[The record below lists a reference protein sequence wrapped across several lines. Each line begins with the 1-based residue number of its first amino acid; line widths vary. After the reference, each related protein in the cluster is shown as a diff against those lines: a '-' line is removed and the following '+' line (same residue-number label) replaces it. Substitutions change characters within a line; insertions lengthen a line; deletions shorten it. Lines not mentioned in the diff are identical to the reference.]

1 VGGVTLRTRL
11 TAAFVLV
18 VLVPLLVVVAL
29 VTTALPAAMSE
40 RQEQGVS
47 SSSRLAAS
55 VVAGLC
61 DRARAGAEAAARAA
75 AASTGPDGALSGGLD
90 DLVRRGVADGVR
102 ITGSDGSTLADAG
115 EAPPVPARDCT
126 TGQVVASGGLVQVA
140 AVVELTRAGGPPA
153 GAAVAGFTV
162 GDELARSLS
171 ATAGAGEVV
180 LVAGGQPVGASGE
193 VPASLLRAALQAEGE
208 PVHATDS
215 VAMLSPARPGQPIA
229 VLVTQPHPEALAL
242 LPVAL
247 AVGAAAV
254 LLATAIALLL
264 ARATTRPL
272 GELGD
277 AAARVAAGDLSTTIE
292 VRSRDELGRLAAS
305 FNTMTEQL
313 RQHVGALQ
321 ASRDELQ
328 AGVARIGDT
337 LSATH
342 DLDRILG
349 VVLETAIASTRARA
363 GVVLLLGADRT
374 ELELA
379 VARGFEDRALSR
391 GLRLPLG
398 EGVAGRVARTGD
410 PVHGRVGTGELQP
423 APGEPVGGTLL
434 AVPLKS
440 STTVIGVLV
449 LYDREDGEVFDD
461 GDLAT
466 LRAFTSQATVAV
478 DNVLLHEEARR
489 LSITDGLTGVWNYR
503 YFTMTIGKEIE
514 RAARFGRPLAL
525 LLLDLDHFK
534 PVNDVY
540 GHQRGDAV
548 LIDLAGRLKGQV
560 RDVDTLARY
569 GGEEF
574 VVILPETDEEGAAL
588 AAERIRT
595 AVRRRPFG
603 EPDETPLDIT
613 ISVGVAV
620 FPTHGATATSVLRRA
635 DEALYAAKH
644 AGRDTWRLA
653 EVSASED

>member
-1 VGGVTLRTRL
+1 VTLRTRL

-55 VVAGLC
+55 VLAGLC

-75 AASTGPDGALSGGLD
+75 AASSGAADGALSGGLD
-90 DLVRRGVADGVR
+90 ELVRRGVADGVR
-102 ITGSDGSTLADAG
+102 ITGADGSTLADAG
-115 EAPPVPARDCT
+115 EAPPVPTRDCT
-126 TGQVVASGGLVQVA
+126 TGQVVSSGALVQVA

-162 GDELARSLS
+162 DDELARSLS

-193 VPASLLRAALQAEGE
+193 VPSSLLRAALQAEGE
-208 PVHATDS
+208 PVHATDQ
-215 VAMLSPARPGQPIA
+215 VAMLTPARPGQPVA

-277 AAARVAAGDLSTTIE
+277 AAARVAAGDLNTTIE

-313 RQHVGALQ
+313 RQHMGALQ

-342 DLDRILG
+342 DLDRILD
-349 VVLETAIASTRARA
+349 VVLETAMASTRARA
-363 GVVLLLGADRT
+363 GAVLLLGADRT

-379 VARGFEDRALSR
+379 VSRGFEDRAPSR

-410 PVHGRVGTGELQP
+410 AVHGRVGTGELQP
-423 APGEPVGGTLL
+423 SPGEPTGGTLL

-440 STTVIGVLV
+440 STTVIGVLT
-449 LYDREDGEVFDD
+449 LYDREDGEVFDE

-595 AVRRRPFG
+595 AVSRRPFG

-613 ISVGVAV
+613 VSVGVAV

-653 EVSASED
+653 EVSASDD